1 MSSTQLNWEV
11 EDVLLFFGSKEDL
24 VSADNHQTT
33 AKYKEGEKLIN
44 QSNQSNGIAKL
55 TKEKMKDEYIP
66 IAKIAYH
73 Q

>member
-44 QSNQSNGIAKL
+44 QSNQSIKWHRKTN
-55 TKEKMKDEYIP
+55 EREDEG
-66 IAKIAYH
+66 
-73 Q
+73 